1 MERSGYLA
9 AKLRDLQI
17 SAPMPL
23 LDQNDDQLSLRSP
36 LVSEKKEREQNRM
49 RFEPHCSDTMLVELK
64 LIREEAQNGNI
75 FLLFSLMIQRLHYI
89 VLKPGLYMYRIQSIL
104 NQH

>member
-1 MERSGYLA
+1 MSEGDGLLLCFSSVCLC
-9 AKLRDLQI
+9 DLV
-17 SAPMPL
+17 L
-23 LDQNDDQLSLRSP
+23 
-36 LVSEKKEREQNRM
+36 
-49 RFEPHCSDTMLVELK
+49 LVELK